1 MESPEEQSR
10 VSQQQRD
17 KILTYSNVAFQTDS
31 SVLSQFKSE
40 KLEEN
45 PSSFSPMKPAP
56 PILSKTPICSEISS
70 NAHSYQCST
79 SKSNSNS
86 GGSNLTSPCAVA
98 TDMLTALPT
107 SSDEMAD
114 RGDSLHVSE
123 LSLPPSPVLQRESP
137 VLLRFLS
144 DTQTTSQLELVTRLE
159 NRSGN
164 EIFPRDEGMPSFSNN
179 TPDSEV
185 VLNQV
190 SDSVNNINEITRE
203 MRILLL
209 EGFTILEHNNQSD
222 IQAPET
228 FCVNNEKQV
237 SNKNCRKPQME
248 SPEEQ
253 SRVSQQQ
260 RDKILTYSNV
270 AIQNDS
276 SVLSQFKLEKL
287 KENLSS
293 FSPIKPAPPILSKQP
308 ICSERSSNAHSYQCS
323 TSKSNSNSGGSNLTS
338 PCTVATD
345 MLTALPT
352 SSEMVTQSDTKQ
364 KRFKT
369 SNVKYLCPQSLW
381 LIAPPNAIQV
391 LNFGLDS
398 FDYLKLPLPIDH
410 KQNFK
415 YQSSYSSA
423 LTDRL
428 SCLEKLKV
436 I

>member
-1 MESPEEQSR
+1 MNSSDSGHDSGSTSSDEMADRGDSLHVSELSLPPSPVLQRESPVLLRFLSDTQTTSQLELVTRLENRSGNEIFPRDEGMPSFSNNTPDSEVVLNQVSDSVNNINEITREMRILLLEGFTILEHNNQSDIQAPETFCVNNEKQDSNKNCREPQMESPEEQSR

-98 TDMLTALPT
+98 TYMLTALPT

-228 FCVNNEKQV
+228 FCVNNEKQD
-237 SNKNCRKPQME
+237 SN
-248 SPEEQ
+248 
-253 SRVSQQQ
+253 
-260 RDKILTYSNV
+260 
-270 AIQNDS
+270 
-276 SVLSQFKLEKL
+276 
-287 KENLSS
+287 
-293 FSPIKPAPPILSKQP
+293 
-308 ICSERSSNAHSYQCS
+308 
-323 TSKSNSNSGGSNLTS
+323 
-338 PCTVATD
+338 
-345 MLTALPT
+345 
-352 SSEMVTQSDTKQ
+352 
-364 KRFKT
+364 
-369 SNVKYLCPQSLW
+369 
-381 LIAPPNAIQV
+381 
-391 LNFGLDS
+391 
-398 FDYLKLPLPIDH
+398 
-410 KQNFK
+410 
-415 YQSSYSSA
+415 
-423 LTDRL
+423 
-428 SCLEKLKV
+428 
-436 I
+436 